1 MSLTPDADEMH
12 AHIFETLKLEGS
24 YIGDLLYFTLNMSVY
39 IHKYIQYSGIVPV
52 CVSTY
57 DDSVAN

>member
-1 MSLTPDADEMH
+1 MH